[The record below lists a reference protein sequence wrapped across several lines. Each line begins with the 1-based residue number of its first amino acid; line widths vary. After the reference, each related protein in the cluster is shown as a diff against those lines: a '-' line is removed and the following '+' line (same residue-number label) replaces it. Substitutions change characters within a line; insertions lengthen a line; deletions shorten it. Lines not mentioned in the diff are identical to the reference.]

1 MDSLI
6 RHSFVSNFY
15 EPARDEISFHG
26 QRGEVLGQPEM
37 RECNRLMTKLGGK
50 GILRFDHRRRKP
62 ALMLSGDAVLLGVP
76 ALFSTKLIESEV
88 FRGLCEP
95 RCGIVRHAAI
105 RPRLQ
110 GANEGFLNDIF
121 G

>member
-50 GILRFDHRRRKP
+50 GSVNTVEEMI
-62 ALMLSGDAVLLGVP
+62 
-76 ALFSTKLIESEV
+76 
-88 FRGLCEP
+88 GLQF
-95 RCGIVRHAAI
+95 AAI
-105 RPRLQ
+105 RDGIECSEPCLWAVHACDGH
-110 GANEGFLNDIF
+110 GAIPGGD